1 MNQLIE
7 LQSIRDLSQYIVNQ
21 TGEASRRRKF
31 YLYFYNKS
39 HNCETLDAPPCHIDA
54 RTIHIGNPFK
64 IRIKNRDNVFYD
76 DQLALNKLGFNFNK
90 DGDWRFDNP
99 YVKQDIGDS
108 IEINYAVYYELKPGA
123 TRFENKKDIDMRV
136 SPILFEEVS
145 VFDMGDIGYELAE
158 ITPEQAAEKYFGH
171 SDFTKFFSNYAL
183 ASKQMSLTPRE
194 RRSLGIERISLTG
207 MHPVNPSSSFHD
219 YVNAGKQLF
228 SGKGKHELNRVVT
241 PSKTASVLA
250 GAAGGLML
258 KSGRPLSALATM
270 SVPFLA
276 MLHSRIRE
284 QQELNNQQKQKM
296 VALSGKEQNQLL
308 TKGAMAS
315 ELMRRL
321 TTDTTH
327 LGRNDSFALMHRHVH
342 PKPTHPRIHSETN
355 AETNGGKMRR
365 TKKNKMRR
373 TKKNKTHRKCYLKRI

>member
-21 TGEASRRRKF
+21 SEGRRKF

-39 HNCETLDAPPCHIDA
+39 YNCETLDAPPCHIDA
-54 RTIHIGNPFK
+54 RTIHIGNPFR
-64 IRIKNRDNVFYD
+64 IRIKNNRDNVFYD

-90 DGDWRFDNP
+90 DREWRFVDP

-108 IEINYAVYYELKPGA
+108 IVINYHVYYELRPGA
-123 TRFENKKDIDMRV
+123 TRFENKKDIDMRI

-171 SDFTKFFSNYAL
+171 SDFTKFFSKYAL

-194 RRSLGIERISLTG
+194 RSLLGIKRISLTG
-207 MHPVNPSSSFHD
+207 MHPVKPPSSFHE
-219 YVNAGKQLF
+219 YVNAWKQLF
-228 SGKGKHELNRVVT
+228 SGKQQLKNPVVT

-276 MLHSRIRE
+276 MLHGRIRE
-284 QQELNNQQKQKM
+284 QQKWNNKQKQTM
-296 VALSGKEQNQLL
+296 AALSGNEHNQIL
-308 TKGAMAS
+308 TKVAMAS

-321 TTDTTH
+321 TTNPTH
-327 LGRNDSFALMHRHVH
+327 SGRNDSFALMHRHVH
-342 PKPTHPRIHSETN
+342 HKLTHPRIHYHHSKTK
-355 AETNGGKMRR
+355 TNGGKMRR

>member
-1 MNQLIE
+1 
-7 LQSIRDLSQYIVNQ
+7 
-21 TGEASRRRKF
+21 
-31 YLYFYNKS
+31 
-39 HNCETLDAPPCHIDA
+39 
-54 RTIHIGNPFK
+54 
-64 IRIKNRDNVFYD
+64 
-76 DQLALNKLGFNFNK
+76 
-90 DGDWRFDNP
+90 
-99 YVKQDIGDS
+99 
-108 IEINYAVYYELKPGA
+108 
-123 TRFENKKDIDMRV
+123 MRV

-207 MHPVNPSSSFHD
+207 MHPVKPPSSFHE

-228 SGKGKHELNRVVT
+228 SGKHHQLNRVVT
-241 PSKTASVLA
+241 PSKPASVLA
-250 GAAGGLML
+250 GAVGGLML

-284 QQELNNQQKQKM
+284 QQELNNQQKQTM

-321 TTDTTH
+321 TTDPTH
-327 LGRNDSFALMHRHVH
+327 FGRNNSFALIHSHVH
-342 PKPTHPRIHSETN
+342 QKPTHPRIHS
-355 AETNGGKMRR
+355 ETNGGKMRR

>member
-7 LQSIRDLSQYIVNQ
+7 LQSIRDLSQYFVNQ
-21 TGEASRRRKF
+21 TGARDGSRRRKF
-31 YLYFYNKS
+31 YLYVYNKS
-39 HNCETLDAPPCHIDA
+39 HNCETLDSPCHIDA
-54 RTIHIGNPFK
+54 GTIHIGNPF
-64 IRIKNRDNVFYD
+64 RIHVKNRDNVFYD
-76 DQLALNKLGFNFNK
+76 DQLALNKLGFNFNQENR
-90 DGDWRFDNP
+90 DWRFDP
-99 YVKQDIGDS
+99 FVKQDIGDS
-108 IEINYAVYYELKPGA
+108 IVIDYVVCYELRPGA
-123 TRFENKKDIDMRV
+123 TRFEKKDLVMHV
-136 SPILFEEVS
+136 NPILFEEVS

-207 MHPVNPSSSFHD
+207 MHPVKPPSSFHE

-228 SGKGKHELNRVVT
+228 SGKHQVNPVVT

-276 MLHSRIRE
+276 ILHGRIRE
-284 QQELNNQQKQKM
+284 QQELNKQKRTT

-308 TKGAMAS
+308 AKGAMAS
-315 ELMRRL
+315 ELTRRL
-321 TTDTTH
+321 TTDPNH
-327 LGRNDSFALMHRHVH
+327 FGRNNLFALMHPHVH
-342 PKPTHPRIHSETN
+342 QKPTHPRIHYG
-355 AETNGGKMRR
+355 TNGG
-365 TKKNKMRR
+365 KMRR

>member
-21 TGEASRRRKF
+21 SEVRMSGRRKF
-31 YLYFYNKS
+31 YLYVYNKS
-39 HNCETLDAPPCHIDA
+39 YNCETLDAPPCHIAA
-54 RTIHIGNPFK
+54 RTIHIGNPFI
-64 IRIKNRDNVFYD
+64 IRIKNRDNVFYN
-76 DQLALNKLGFNFNK
+76 DQLALKKLGFNLDKEN
-90 DGDWRFDNP
+90 WVYRFVDP
-99 YVKQDIGDS
+99 FVKQEIGDS
-108 IEINYAVYYELKPGA
+108 IVIDYHVYYELRPGA
-123 TRFENKKDIDMRV
+123 TRFENKKDIVMRV

-171 SDFTKFFSNYAL
+171 SDFTKFFSKYAL

-194 RRSLGIERISLTG
+194 RRLLGIERISLTG
-207 MHPVNPSSSFHD
+207 MHPVKPSSSFHE
-219 YVNAGKQLF
+219 YVNAWKQLF
-228 SGKGKHELNRVVT
+228 SGKQQLKNPVVT

-276 MLHSRIRE
+276 MLHGRIRE
-284 QQELNNQQKQKM
+284 QQKLNNKQKQKM
-296 VALSGKEQNQLL
+296 AALSGKEQNQLL

-321 TTDTTH
+321 TTDQTH
-327 LGRNDSFALMHRHVH
+327 SGRNDSFARMHHHVH
-342 PKPTHPRIHSETN
+342 HKPTHQRIHSETSK
-355 AETNGGKMRR
+355 TNGGKMRR

-373 TKKNKTHRKCYLKRI
+373 TKKIKPIANVI

>member
-21 TGEASRRRKF
+21 SEGRRKF

-39 HNCETLDAPPCHIDA
+39 YNCETLDAPPCHIDA
-54 RTIHIGNPFK
+54 RTIHIGNPSR

-108 IEINYAVYYELKPGA
+108 IVIVYHVYYELKPGA

-171 SDFTKFFSNYAL
+171 SDFTKFFSKYAL

-194 RRSLGIERISLTG
+194 RRLLGIERISLTG
-207 MHPVNPSSSFHD
+207 MHPVNPPSSFHD
-219 YVNAGKQLF
+219 YVNAWKQLF
-228 SGKGKHELNRVVT
+228 SGKHQLKNPVVT

-284 QQELNNQQKQKM
+284 QQKWNNKQKQTM
-296 VALSGKEQNQLL
+296 AALSGNEPNQIL

-327 LGRNDSFALMHRHVH
+327 FGRNESFAHMHRRVH
-342 PKPTHPRIHSETN
+342 HKPTHQRIHSETN

-373 TKKNKTHRKCYLKRI
+373 TKKIKPIANVI